1 MGNSNNLTYNY
12 IHEKAAS
19 FEDDEF
25 IIERFLL
32 LGPRKLERIDPA
44 EIDYIDVKINMMQN
58 EGDKLMLISYLNSKL
73 DMVNY
78 YLSILSNEKLNKKY
92 AIPNSYRQLVDMK
105 NRLER
110 LRMVILK
117 YKIPTKK
124 EGLLV
129 QWPSGYEG

>member
-1 MGNSNNLTYNY
+1 
-12 IHEKAAS
+12 
-19 FEDDEF
+19 
-25 IIERFLL
+25 
-32 LGPRKLERIDPA
+32 
-44 EIDYIDVKINMMQN
+44 MQN
-58 EGDKLMLISYLNSKL
+58 EGDKLMLISYLNNKL